1 MVEQT
6 DRLDDVYRALADPT
20 RRRMLAMLRE
30 RDARIKDLA
39 EPLPI
44 SYSAVA
50 QHVATLERACLI
62 SREIRGREHWLSIEP
77 DGLQEAEAWLA
88 EQSAAWMARADAL
101 ANSLTRRQRR

>member
-50 QHVATLERACLI
+50 
-62 SREIRGREHWLSIEP
+62 P

-88 EQSAAWMARADAL
+88 EQSASWTARADAL